1 MLIDTHFH
9 LPDNINELESEIRR
23 AKENNVNYMI
33 LGGTNKEENIIMIDI
48 TRKYNNIF
56 LTLGYHPEYADI
68 IKEEDLKLL
77 EDQIQNNNIIAIG
90 EIGLDYHYEN
100 SNKNNQQKLFISQL
114 ELARKYNLPVV
125 IHSRDATEDTYNI
138 LKKYNLNGVIHCY
151 SGSLEMA
158 KRYIDL
164 GYKLGIGGVLTF
176 KNSKLKDVVK
186 NIDLK
191 NIILETDSPYLSPD
205 RGNINEPSNIKI
217 IAEYLAEITDK
228 SLEEIAKITTNNA
241 VELLSIVWENVPK
254 IFKH

>member
-241 VELLSIVWENVPK
+241 VELFDLK
-254 IFKH
+254 I

>member
-158 KRYIDL
+158 KRYINL

-217 IAEYLAEITDK
+217 IAEYLAKITDK

-241 VELLSIVWENVPK
+241 VELFDLK
-254 IFKH
+254 I

>member
-77 EDQIQNNNIIAIG
+77 EDQIQNNNVIAIG

-241 VELLSIVWENVPK
+241 VELFDLK
-254 IFKH
+254 I